1 MATYIVDLGR
11 FSVRG
16 DIDFKSDVD
25 MFCMKDRYVHRYV
38 DKLNPSLSLNM
49 VTHEG

>member
-25 MFCMKDRYVHRYV
+25 MFRYV
-38 DKLNPSLSLNM
+38 DKFNSSLSLNM